1 MSMSESERAL
11 LVTGTLDTS
20 GVGGSPF
27 QNLDHVAV
35 AFGAPVAE
43 ETPEAEVKEAE
54 KGPSSPESVTESE
67 PAEGPATEPEPAKEP
82 EPVKAEDKPQAR
94 KRATVKK
101 PQASAPADS

>member
-27 QNLDHVAV
+27 QNLDQVAV

-43 ETPEAEVKEAE
+43 EAPEAEVKEAE
-54 KGPSSPESVTESE
+54 KGPSSPE
-67 PAEGPATEPEPAKEP
+67 PATELTKESAAET
-82 EPVKAEDKPQAR
+82 EPVTEAEPDKTAEKPQAR
-94 KRATVKK
+94 KRTTAKK
-101 PQASAPADS
+101 PQAPAPADS